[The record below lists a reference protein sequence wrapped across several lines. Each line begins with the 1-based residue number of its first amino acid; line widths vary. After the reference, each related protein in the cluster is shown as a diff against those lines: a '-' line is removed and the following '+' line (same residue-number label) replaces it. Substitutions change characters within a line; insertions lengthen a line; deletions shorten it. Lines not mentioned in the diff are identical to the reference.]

1 MKFNRRQFLAKTAAL
16 FGFITPPYLIGNTMA
31 TKKHIRQF
39 GKQFDYLIDPELRK
53 KEIGS
58 QLQVIENAG
67 FYDIQFETEWSNTN
81 FVNCQFVGGY
91 QISLDR
97 LVNCRFIDC
106 EFEGIIGWGE
116 QLNVQFL
123 RCKTYGV
130 SNIIGNRRSKNV
142 VYEECEFI
150 GKTNNKNHYGFIGN
164 YGEVTF
170 NKCKGSW
177 YAVIGGKKLTLNNCE
192 FVGLQITTDNLANSG
207 NNFVKSD
214 VTINTCVLAGGT
226 DMINANLTNLTI
238 LNTHYESI
246 DLTNA
251 TFTGDFYMEQC
262 QGGNTKILVK
272 GGAQNFTIK
281 NCRMQSNSKEKF
293 RFYIACSAQT
303 AFIDGL
309 KIQNSS
315 EVAEIRFGAQ
325 GGIEIENGVE
335 VIYPPKLAKKITIT
349 NTSIPQFNFEYSAA
363 NYFLIKDCE
372 FDRANFRKSRYN
384 KLEIINTRISR
395 QIDFTDTKV
404 DEQNIEFIAGFKNR
418 IELTDGSN
426 VRLPR

>member
-1 MKFNRRQFLAKTAAL
+1 MKRRTFIKNIGAL
-16 FGFITPPYLIGNTMA
+16 FALDNPFTFIKAFTMSK
-31 TKKHIRQF
+31 TNIRKF
-39 GKQFDYLIDPELRK
+39 GKTFDYLQNPDLRT
-53 KEIGS
+53 KEIGE
-58 QLQVIENAG
+58 QLMRVNNADISGASFQKIVWRNIE
-67 FYDIQFETEWSNTN
+67 
-81 FVNCQFVGGY
+81 FVNCDFQSGY
-91 QISLDR
+91 DIKLSELD
-97 LVNCRFIDC
+97 NCRFIDC
-106 EFEGIIGWGE
+106 QFQGIINWGAAT
-116 QLNVQFL
+116 NTRFV
-123 RCKTYGV
+123 RCKFYGE
-130 SNIIGNRRSKNV
+130 SNIIGSSGTKNLV
-142 VYEECEFI
+142 HEQCEFI
-150 GKTNNKNHYGFIGN
+150 NPKGGRNHLGAIGA
-164 YGEVTF
+164 YGEVEF
-170 NKCKGSW
+170 IKCKAEFFDFLGTIQLKLSDCQLKDCTISTDSE
-177 YAVIGGKKLTLNNCE
+177 ANTGPNFKRAEIVINQCMLI
-192 FVGLQITTDNLANSG
+192 GL
-207 NNFVKSD
+207 
-214 VTINTCVLAGGT
+214 T
-226 DMINANLTNLTI
+226 DMINADLTNLTI
-238 LNTHYESI
+238 LNTQYESI

-251 TFTGDFYMEQC
+251 TFTGDFHMEQC

-272 GGAQNFTIK
+272 ERAQNFTIK
-281 NCRMQSNSKEKF
+281 NCHMQSNSKEKF

>member
-1 MKFNRRQFLAKTAAL
+1 MSKKTHISQL
-16 FGFITPPYLIGNTMA
+16 GKSFEYLQN
-31 TKKHIRQF
+31 
-39 GKQFDYLIDPELRK
+39 PVLRSQ
-53 KEIGS
+53 EIGE
-58 QLQVIENAG
+58 QLLIIKDAFVADITFSKIKWEN
-67 FYDIQFETEWSNTN
+67 IQ
-81 FVNCQFVGGY
+81 FVNCDFAGGY
-91 QISLDR
+91 QIKLDE
-97 LVNCRFIDC
+97 LNNCRFIEC
-106 EFEGIIGWGE
+106 NFEAIINWGT
-116 QLNVQFL
+116 QTNVQFL
-123 RCKTYGV
+123 RCKTYGG
-130 SNIIGNRRSKNV
+130 SNIIGDRGSKNV
-142 VYEECEFI
+142 IHEECEFI
-150 GKTNNKNHYGFIGN
+150 GKTEDRNNYGFIAS

-170 NKCKGSW
+170 SQCHLTWFSLMGSTALTIIDCKL
-177 YAVIGGKKLTLNNCE
+177 IGAKIL
-192 FVGLQITTDNLANSG
+192 TDNLPNSG
-207 NNFVKSD
+207 PDFDRSSIYIKGS
-214 VTINTCVLAGGT
+214 VLIGLT
-226 DMINANLTNLTI
+226 KMINANLTNLTI

-251 TFTGDFYMEQC
+251 TFTGDFRMEQC

-272 GGAQNFTIK
+272 ERAQNFTIK
-281 NCRMQSNSKEKF
+281 NCHMQSNSKEKF

-335 VIYPPKLAKKITIT
+335 VIYPPEFARKITIS

-426 VRLPR
+426 VRIPR

>member
-1 MKFNRRQFLAKTAAL
+1 
-16 FGFITPPYLIGNTMA
+16 MA

-142 VYEECEFI
+142 VHDECEFI
-150 GKTNNKNHYGFIGN
+150 GKGDDKNHYGFIGN

-177 YAVIGGKKLTLNNCE
+177 YAVIGGKKLTLNNCN
-192 FVGLQITTDNLANSG
+192 FMGLQISTDSFANSG
-207 NNFVKSD
+207 SKFEKSD
-214 VTINTCVLAGGT
+214 VVLNQCRLFGLT
-226 DMINANLTNLTI
+226 DMITADFASFTMLDTA
-238 LNTHYESI
+238 YESI
-246 DLTNA
+246 DLTEA
-251 TFTGDFYMEQC
+251 TFTGDFHMEQC
-262 QGGNTKILVK
+262 QGGNTKIIVK

-281 NCRMQSNSKEKF
+281 NCRMQSNGKEKF
-293 RFYIACSAQT
+293 RFFVGCSAQN
-303 AFIDGL
+303 AVIDGL
-309 KIQNSS
+309 KIVNTN
-315 EVAEIRFGAQ
+315 EEAEMQLGAK
-325 GGIEIENGVE
+325 GGKEIINGVE
-335 VIYPPKLAKKITIT
+335 KIYPPRLVKKITIANT
-349 NTSIPQFNFEYSAA
+349 NIGRFNFEYSAA
-363 NYFLIKDCE
+363 NYFLIKNCE
-372 FDRANFRKSRYN
+372 FDSANFRKSRYN

-395 QIDFTDTKV
+395 QIDLPTPKWMNKT
-404 DEQNIEFIAGFKNR
+404 
-418 IELTDGSN
+418 SN
-426 VRLPR
+426 SLLASKIVLS